1 MNSVRTKQSPVRCRA
16 QRFTLVEL
24 LAAMAVLVVMMFL
37 LFRFIAGAQ
46 QAWSVATSSQEVYE
60 KARIALDLITRDLQ
74 CAVARAN
81 DVPGQHIRFQQVSAD
96 QIRFVSNGAI
106 GAAGSDSAPSA
117 SLLAEVGYQ
126 FDNPNYAFDR
136 ASENTKCPV
145 GPDPLGRWDIY
156 QDRNAAAAC
165 INNQTHF
172 QEVIDGVLG
181 LQFLCYNDT
190 LNVVSPWIGVVETGL
205 PYAVDVRLR
214 VMDSKSFL
222 RWKLLNT
229 ADRSRLESEVA
240 LSFSKMIF
248 LGGRQ

>member
-126 FDNPNYAFDR
+126 FDTYAFDR
-136 ASENTKCPV
+136 ALENSAGAAT
-145 GPDPLGRWDIY
+145 GWNIY
-156 QDRNAAAAC
+156 QDRSGVNPSC
-165 INNQTHF
+165 VNQQGGF
-172 QEVIDGVLG
+172 YDVIDGVLG
-181 LQFLCYNDT
+181 LQFLCYNDS
-190 LNVVSPWIGVVETGL
+190 LVPVLPWIGTGIETGL